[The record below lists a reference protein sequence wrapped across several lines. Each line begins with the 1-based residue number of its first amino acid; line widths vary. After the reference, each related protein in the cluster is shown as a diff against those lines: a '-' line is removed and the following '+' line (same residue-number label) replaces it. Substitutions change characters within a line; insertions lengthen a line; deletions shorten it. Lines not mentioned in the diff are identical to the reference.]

1 MIKRFLITTAVVLAG
16 YLLLLHVRMEAPFV
30 PTAPPDAAAP
40 ESQDPLH
47 KVYRFSFSMYR
58 PEGNKDLEI
67 EGDSAS
73 IFTRKID
80 LNNVIAKAY
89 AEETPVTITADR
101 GMFDKSNGMV
111 YLKRNVVAT
120 TNTGARLLTESLDI
134 NPQGHRMQTEE
145 RAAVRKDN
153 IDVEGDGAESDPHI
167 KEVTFKENVT
177 VQIRNEEG
185 AKQPTVITCD
195 GPLEI
200 NYVTHVALFERNVIA
215 RDSQGTLTSDRMKVY
230 YDEGTKRVS
239 KMVATGNVVVI
250 SSDGNKTYSD
260 NVVYLPQEGR
270 VILGGDSETT
280 YFPDLQGGGSSGDM
294 DTLFGASSG
303 GSSKT

>member
-1 MIKRFLITTAVVLAG
+1 MIKRVLAVTAAVLGG
-16 YLLLLHVRMEAPFV
+16 YLLLLYLRMGAPLESIT
-30 PTAPPDAAAP
+30 PKDDAA
-40 ESQDPLH
+40 SQTEDPLH

-73 IFTRKID
+73 IFTRNID

-89 AEETPVTITADR
+89 AEETPVTVTADQ
-101 GMFDKSNGMV
+101 GVFDKSNGMV
-111 YLKRNVVAT
+111 HLQRNVVAT
-120 TNTGARLLTESLDI
+120 TKSGARLLTESLDI
-134 NPQGHRMQTEE
+134 DPRERTLVTDE

-153 IDVEGDGAESDPHI
+153 IDVEGDGAKSDPHI
-167 KEVTFKENVT
+167 KEVTFNKNVT
-177 VQIRNEEG
+177 VEIRNEEG
-185 AKQPTVITCD
+185 VKPPTVITCD

-200 NYVTHVALFERNVIA
+200 NYVTHIAEFERNVIA

-230 YDEGTKRVS
+230 YDEISKRVS

-280 YFPDLQGGGSSGDM
+280 YFPDLESGSSGDM
-294 DTLFGASSG
+294 DALFGEPAAQASDP
-303 GSSKT
+303 